1 MKNAIRWIMAGMLCM
16 MLVAQGQQQAEE
28 EEKCG
33 GWLKP
38 AFSIWCLTSR
48 PSSGLERLYS

>member
-38 AFSIWCLTSR
+38 TFSI
-48 PSSGLERLYS
+48 